1 MNKFVLRQSLLL
13 LLAATIWGVAFVAQS
28 VGMDYV
34 GPYTFLASRSF
45 LGAVVLVP
53 VIYFRNRAYRRS
65 MNGVNQGM
73 SEETEV
79 LRKSVSNRRL
89 LLIAGMCCGTCL
101 FLASILQ
108 QIGIM
113 YTTVGKSGFITAMY
127 IVIVPVLGIFLKKK
141 VGIRIWGGVVLAV
154 TGLYFLCM
162 TPGSVSIQ
170 KGDVLTG
177 LCAVVFSFHILI
189 VDYFAPKLDGVKM
202 SCVQFLTCGILA
214 SVGMMLFEQP
224 TVEAILAAWLP
235 ILYAGALSSGVA
247 YTLQIVGQR
256 GLNPTVA
263 SLLMSMESV
272 ISVIAGFVI
281 LKQALSMREIFGCI
295 IMFCAIILV
304 QLPDKVQKC

>member
-45 LGAVVLVP
+45 LGAVVLLP
-53 VIYFRNRAYRRS
+53 VIYIRDNRKIVVPQR
-65 MNGVNQGM
+65 Q
-73 SEETEV
+73 
-79 LRKSVSNRRL
+79 
-89 LLIAGMCCGTCL
+89 LLIAGICCGICL
-101 FLASILQ
+101 FVASILQ
-108 QIGIM
+108 QIGIV

-127 IVIVPVLGIFLKKK
+127 IVIVPVLGIFMKKK
-141 VGIRIWGGVVLAV
+141 AGIRIWCGVALAV

-162 TPGSVSIQ
+162 TPGSISIQ

-177 LCAVVFSFHILI
+177 LCAVAFSFHILI

-214 SVGMMLFEQP
+214 SVGMVLFEQP
-224 TVEAILAAWLP
+224 TIEAVLAAWLP

-281 LKQALSMREIFGCI
+281 LKQALSVREMIGCV
-295 IMFCAIILV
+295 IMFCAIVLV

>member
-45 LGAVVLVP
+45 LGAAVLLP
-53 VIYFRNRAYRRS
+53 VIYIRDRKKACSFVKNQSNGQLEDGTVRKNRQQ
-65 MNGVNQGM
+65 MKQ
-73 SEETEV
+73 
-79 LRKSVSNRRL
+79 
-89 LLIAGMCCGTCL
+89 LLIAGACCGTCL
-101 FLASILQ
+101 FVASILQ

-127 IVIVPVLGIFLKKK
+127 IIVVPVLGIFLKKK
-141 VGIRIWGGVVLAV
+141 VGIRIWCGVALAV

-162 TPGSVSIQ
+162 TPGNFFIQ

-177 LCAVVFSFHILI
+177 FCAIVFSFHILT

-214 SVGMMLFEQP
+214 FIGMLVFEQP
-224 TVEAILAAWLP
+224 TLDGVFAAWLP
-235 ILYAGALSSGVA
+235 ILYAGAMSSGVA
-247 YTLQIVGQR
+247 YTLQIVGQK

-272 ISVIAGFVI
+272 ISVIAGFLI
-281 LKQALSMREIFGCI
+281 LNQALSMREILGCI
-295 IMFCAIILV
+295 IMFCAIVLV
-304 QLPDKVQKC
+304 QLPDRVEKC

>member
-45 LGAVVLVP
+45 LGAVVLLP
-53 VIYFRNRAYRRS
+53 VIYVRDNRKIVVPQR
-65 MNGVNQGM
+65 Q
-73 SEETEV
+73 
-79 LRKSVSNRRL
+79 
-89 LLIAGMCCGTCL
+89 LLIAGICCGICL
-101 FLASILQ
+101 FVASILQ
-108 QIGIM
+108 QIGIV

-127 IVIVPVLGIFLKKK
+127 IVIVSVLGIFMKKK
-141 VGIRIWGGVVLAV
+141 AGIRIWCGVALAV

-162 TPGSVSIQ
+162 TPGSISIQ

-177 LCAVVFSFHILI
+177 LCAVAFSFHILI

-214 SVGMMLFEQP
+214 SVGMVLFEQP
-224 TVEAILAAWLP
+224 TIEAVLAAWLP

-281 LKQALSMREIFGCI
+281 LKQALSVREMIGCV
-295 IMFCAIILV
+295 IMFCAIVLV

>member
-45 LGAVVLVP
+45 LGALVLLP
-53 VIYFRNRAYRRS
+53 VIYVRS
-65 MNGVNQGM
+65 GKEQKKSAFSVNK
-73 SEETEV
+73 TEV
-79 LRKSVSNRRL
+79 L
-89 LLIAGMCCGTCL
+89 AGVCCGSCL
-101 FLASILQ
+101 FVASILQ

-113 YTTVGKSGFITAMY
+113 YTSVGKSGFITAMY
-127 IVIVPVLGIFLKKK
+127 IVAVPVLSIFLKKK
-141 VGIRIWGGVVLAV
+141 AGVKIWCGVALAV
-154 TGLYFLCM
+154 IGLYFLCM
-162 TPGSVSIQ
+162 TPGSVAVE
-170 KGDVLTG
+170 KGDILTG
-177 LCAVVFSFHILI
+177 FCALVFSVHILV

-202 SCVQFLTCGILA
+202 SCMQFVTCGTLSAIGMFILEKPSMD
-214 SVGMMLFEQP
+214 SV
-224 TVEAILAAWLP
+224 LAAWLP

-272 ISVIAGFVI
+272 ISVLAGWII
-281 LKQALSMREIFGCI
+281 LKQALSGREILGCA
-295 IMFCAIILV
+295 IMFCAIVLV
-304 QLPDKVQKC
+304 QLPDKIEKC

>member
-45 LGAVVLVP
+45 LGAVVLLP
-53 VIYFRNRAYRRS
+53 VIYIRD
-65 MNGVNQGM
+65 NQKI
-73 SEETEV
+73 V
-79 LRKSVSNRRL
+79 VPQRQ
-89 LLIAGMCCGTCL
+89 LLIAGICCGICL
-101 FLASILQ
+101 FVASILQ
-108 QIGIM
+108 QIGIV

-127 IVIVPVLGIFLKKK
+127 IVIVPVLGIFMKKK
-141 VGIRIWGGVVLAV
+141 AGIRIWCGVALAV

-162 TPGSVSIQ
+162 TPGSISIQ

-177 LCAVVFSFHILI
+177 LCAVAFSFHILI

-214 SVGMMLFEQP
+214 SVGMVLFEQP
-224 TVEAILAAWLP
+224 TIEAVLAAWLP

-281 LKQALSMREIFGCI
+281 LKQALSVREMIGCV
-295 IMFCAIILV
+295 IMFCAIVLV